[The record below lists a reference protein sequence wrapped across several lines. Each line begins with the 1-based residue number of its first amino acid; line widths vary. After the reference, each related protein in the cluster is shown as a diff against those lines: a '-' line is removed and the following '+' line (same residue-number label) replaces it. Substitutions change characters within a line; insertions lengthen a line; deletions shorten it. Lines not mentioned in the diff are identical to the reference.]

1 MVQPRNP
8 RHEGSPGL
16 PGAFGGAG
24 ATGLEPATSGVT
36 GRRSNQLSYAPKSD
50 GKYGNTCAVRRLRRR
65 LQAVS
70 GRPSVDVVLPFRGS
84 DEQLGR
90 VAERLGTLV
99 VQPGDTVTIAD
110 NRPGASDSARDHV
123 HILGAGELQ
132 TSYHARNRAV
142 AQGTADWIVFLDADV
157 LPPPDLLAR
166 YFDGAPG
173 ERVGVLAGAVVDED
187 ASTTAAARYAWLKSS
202 MSQEV
207 TLAHNGWAFAQTA
220 NAAVRRAA
228 FVQVGGFEERV
239 RSGGDADLCFR
250 ITASGWEVER
260 RDGAAV
266 VHHNRQTV
274 PRMLAQRARHG
285 AGAAWLAERWPGAL
299 PRRRW
304 PGLAL
309 WSARRAA
316 AGVIAAA
323 RGDRDA
329 ALLGLL
335 DGPAVW
341 AFELGRLIPNR
352 PRPRLSP
359 FRSR

>member
-1 MVQPRNP
+1 
-8 RHEGSPGL
+8 
-16 PGAFGGAG
+16 
-24 ATGLEPATSGVT
+24 VT

-50 GKYGNTCAVRRLRRR
+50 GKYGNTCAVWRLRRR

-84 DEQLGR
+84 DEQLER
-90 VAERLGTLV
+90 VAERLAALV

-110 NRPGASDSARDHV
+110 NRPGATDSARDHV

-142 AQGTADWIVFLDADV
+142 ARGTAPWVVFLDADV
-157 LPPPDLLAR
+157 LPPPDLLAH
-166 YFDGAPG
+166 YFDGTPG

-187 ASTTAAARYAWLKSS
+187 ASATPAARYAWLKAS
-202 MSQEV
+202 MSQEI
-207 TLAHNGWAFAQTA
+207 TLAHDGWAFAQTA

-250 ITASGWEVER
+250 IRASGWKLER

-285 AGAAWLAERWPGAL
+285 AGAAWLAQRWPGAL

-304 PGLAL
+304 PGLVL
-309 WSARRAA
+309 WGARRAA
-316 AGVIAAA
+316 QGVVAAA

-352 PRPRLSP
+352 PRPRLSQL
-359 FRSR
+359 RSR